1 MSSPGGED
9 EQDESG
15 DRRREQQ
22 SDSAGESDRS
32 TDQQS
37 VAATEPGF
45 DIGEPSEGPNYRTEP
60 EEDSGLFSDE
70 FVVFVRDLTTSV
82 LAVMLLG
89 VYIFMISGVWPPMVA
104 IESGSMEPNM
114 EVNDIVFVMDSDRFQ
129 PAEAA
134 AESGVVTAETGAETG
149 YSNYGGYGDV
159 IVFAPDGNEDR
170 TPVIHRAM
178 FWVEE
183 GENWFE
189 RADEEFVN
197 GADSCEEIGACEAPH
212 DGFITKGDANSAYD
226 QAGNGNMEPVKP
238 EWVVGTAEVRVP
250 RLGWLRLRFQ

>member
-1 MSSPGGED
+1 MSSPGDDDGAD
-9 EQDESG
+9 GPG
-15 DRRREQQ
+15 DRRRQ
-22 SDSAGESDRS
+22 SDSAGGPTRD

-37 VAATEPGF
+37 AAAAEPGL
-45 DIGEPSEGPNYRTEP
+45 DIGEPSEGPSYRTEP
-60 EEDSGLFSDE
+60 ADDSGLFSDE
-70 FVVFVRDLTTSV
+70 FVLFVRDLTTSV
-82 LAVMLLG
+82 LAVVLLG
-89 VYIFMISGVWPPMVA
+89 AYIFMISGVWPPMVA

-129 PAEAA
+129 PGEAQG
-134 AESGVVTAETGAETG
+134 ESGVVTAEVGAETG
-149 YSNYGGYGDV
+149 YSNYGGNGDV
-159 IVFAPDGNEDR
+159 IVFAPDGNENR

-183 GENWFE
+183 GENWFD
-189 RADEEFVN
+189 RANEEFVG
-197 GADSCEEIGACEAPH
+197 GADSCEEISACEAPH